1 MISDESSLPDD
12 VKSLKKIIVNH
23 QVTINL
29 LEEKISL
36 LQHNLFG
43 RKSEKLPPNPDQPS
57 LFDEAEEFSETPE
70 AVTEITVPK
79 HTRKKPGR
87 KPLPVELPRVDEIHD
102 ISEEEKICAC
112 GCQLSRI
119 GEDVSEKLDI
129 IPEQIRVVRH
139 IRYKYACKG
148 CEGVESNEGAVKTAS
163 LPPQIIP
170 QGIVTAGLVAYV
182 ATAKFVDAQP
192 FYRQEKQFARIGV
205 DISRATM
212 SNWMIHVGKQC
223 KPLIQLLHCEILS
236 GPVVNIDETRVQ
248 VMNEPGRLNTSQSY
262 IWVFLGGPR
271 EGPSIIYQ
279 YKPTRSGDVAKKF
292 LASLEPLGRTKGY
305 SGYVQTDAYAG
316 YNALESPEIRLLG
329 CWAHARRNFMDVV
342 KATKKSGRKSGSTDV
357 ALGFIR
363 NLYRIEKKVV
373 EMKLEPD
380 GIYRVRQE
388 ESKPI
393 LDKFFEWLNKR
404 TIETPPKGLLGKAI
418 SYTLNNWERLIRYL
432 ENGLLLPDN
441 NLVENAIRPFVLGR
455 KNWLFSGHP
464 RGAEASANLYS
475 LIETA
480 KANGLEPYRYLRFLF
495 ENLPYAKTE
504 DDYRAL
510 LPQSLKTTDLANIRN
525 LSI

>member
-1 MISDESSLPDD
+1 M
-12 VKSLKKIIVNH
+12 
-23 QVTINL
+23 QVI
-29 LEEKISL
+29 
-36 LQHNLFG
+36 
-43 RKSEKLPPNPDQPS
+43 
-57 LFDEAEEFSETPE
+57 
-70 AVTEITVPK
+70 
-79 HTRKKPGR
+79 
-87 KPLPVELPRVDEIHD
+87 
-102 ISEEEKICAC
+102 
-112 GCQLSRI
+112 
-119 GEDVSEKLDI
+119 
-129 IPEQIRVVRH
+129 RH

-163 LPPQIIP
+163 LPPQIIA
-170 QGIVTAGLVAYV
+170 QGIATAGLVAHI
-182 ATAKFVDAQP
+182 ATSKFVDAQP

-212 SNWMIHVGKQC
+212 ANWMIHVGNQS
-223 KPLIQLLHCEILS
+223 KPLIPLLRS
-236 GPVVNIDETRVQ
+236 GMFFGPVINIDETRVQ

-262 IWVFLGGPR
+262 MWVFLGGPR
-271 EGPSIIYQ
+271 DGPSIIYQ
-279 YKPTRSGDVAKKF
+279 YQPTRAGDVAKDF
-292 LASLEPLGRTKGY
+292 LRGY

-329 CWAHARRNFMDVV
+329 CWAHARRNFMDMV
-342 KATKKSGRKSGSTDV
+342 KATKKSGRKSGSADL

-373 EMKLEPD
+373 EMELGPD

-495 ENLPYAKTE
+495 EKLPYAKTE

-510 LPQSLKTTDLANIRN
+510 LPQNVKAADLANITN
-525 LSI
+525 LS

>member
-1 MISDESSLPDD
+1 MIIDASSLPND
-12 VKSLKKIIVNH
+12 VESLKEINISL
-23 QVTINL
+23 QATINL

-36 LQHNLFG
+36 LQQHLFG
-43 RKSEKLPPNPDQPS
+43 RKSEKLVSHPDQPS
-57 LFDEAEEFSETPE
+57 LFDEAEVTAETPE
-70 AVTEITVPK
+70 EEVAEITVPG

-87 KPLPVELPRVDEIHD
+87 KPLPEDLPRVDTIHD

-129 IPEQIRVVRH
+129 IPEQIRVIRH

-148 CEGVESNEGAVKTAS
+148 CEGVESIEGAVKTAA

-182 ATAKFVDAQP
+182 ATSKFVDAQP

-223 KPLIQLLHCEILS
+223 KPLIQLLHSEVLS

-248 VMNEPGRLNTSQSY
+248 VMNEQGRLNTSQSY
-262 IWVFLGGPR
+262 MWVFLGGPR
-271 EGPSIIYQ
+271 DGPSLIYQ
-279 YKPTRSGDVAKKF
+279 YQPIRAGDVAKKF
-292 LASLEPLGRTKGY
+292 LGEY

-316 YNALESPEIRLLG
+316 YNALESAEIRLLG
-329 CWAHARRNFMDVV
+329 CWAHARRKFMDLV
-342 KATKKSGRKSGSTDV
+342 KATKKSGCKSGSADV
-357 ALGFIR
+357 ALSFIR
-363 NLYRIEKKVV
+363 NLYQIEKKVV
-373 EMKLEPD
+373 EMELSPD
-380 GIYRVRQE
+380 DIYRVRQE

-393 LDKFFEWLNKR
+393 LDKFLEWLNKR

-418 SYTLNNWERLIRYL
+418 SYTLNNWDRLIRYL

-441 NLVENAIRPFVLGR
+441 NLVENAIRPFALGR

-480 KANGLEPYRYLRFLF
+480 KANRLEPYRYLRFLF
-495 ENLPYAKTE
+495 EKLPYAKTE
-504 DDYRAL
+504 EDYRAL
-510 LPQSLKTTDLANIRN
+510 LPQNIKAADLVNITN
-525 LSI
+525 LS

>member
-1 MISDESSLPDD
+1 MILDASNLPND
-12 VKSLKKIIVNH
+12 VKSLKKIIVSH
-23 QVTINL
+23 QATINL

-43 RKSEKLPPNPDQPS
+43 RKSEKLSPNPDQPS
-57 LFDEAEEFSETPE
+57 LFDEAEEFSEAPE
-70 AVTEITVPK
+70 EVTAITVPE

-87 KPLPVELPRVDEIHD
+87 KPLPADLPRVDKVHD

-129 IPEQIRVVRH
+129 IPEQIRVIRH

-148 CEGVESNEGAVKTAS
+148 CEGVESNEGAVKTAA

-182 ATAKFVDAQP
+182 ATSKFVDAQP

-212 SNWMIHVGKQC
+212 SNWMINVGSQC
-223 KPLIQLLHCEILS
+223 KALIQLLHGEILS

-248 VMNEPGRLNTSQSY
+248 VMNEQGRLNTSQSY
-262 IWVFLGGPR
+262 MWVFLGGSR
-271 EGPSIIYQ
+271 DGPSIIYQ
-279 YKPTRSGDVAKKF
+279 YQPTRAGDVAKKF
-292 LASLEPLGRTKGY
+292 LEEY
-305 SGYVQTDAYAG
+305 SGYVQTDAYVG
-316 YNALESPEIRLLG
+316 YDDLESLKIRLLG
-329 CWAHARRNFMDVV
+329 CWAHARRKFMDMV
-342 KATKKSGRKSGSTDV
+342 KAMKKSGRKSGSADV

-363 NLYRIEKKVV
+363 NLYRIEENVV
-373 EMKLEPD
+373 ELKLCPD
-380 GIYRVRQE
+380 DIYRVRQE
-388 ESKPI
+388 KSKPV
-393 LDKFFEWLNKR
+393 LDKFLEWLNKR

-432 ENGLLLPDN
+432 ENGVLLPDN
-441 NLVENAIRPFVLGR
+441 NLVENAIRPFALGR

-495 ENLPYAKTE
+495 EKLPYAKTE

-510 LPQSLKTTDLANIRN
+510 LPQRLKPKDLANFIN
-525 LSI
+525 LS